1 MYNLIQNNYYYLSPT
16 FLVDEM
22 MSHIVFLIYGNISP
36 QFDINVTG
44 EFKINSIHLELL
56 ILSWSFSQKQVWSG

>member
-1 MYNLIQNNYYYLSPT
+1 MCNLIQNNYYYLSPT

-22 MSHIVFLIYGNISP
+22 ISDIVFLIYGNISP

-44 EFKINSIHLELL
+44 EFKISSIHLELL
-56 ILSWSFSQKQVWSG
+56 ILS